1 MTLEGRAWCRAWTA
15 EVDAALEQHHDE
27 VSLPRGRLAVAA
39 VGGYGRRELCPGSD
53 VDVLRLVEGLSEE
66 AQAEVVRSIIYPLWD
81 AGLTVGHAIRDH
93 RQAVASAVGDIDIA
107 TALLDARLVAG
118 DPELLRE
125 CRASLL
131 TRLRRRPHRFL
142 SSLAEADAARRA
154 RYGDAAEVLEP
165 HVKEGAGGLRD
176 VQSLRWAAAA
186 LLGEPHLDPLVGARY
201 LSAVDRSRLA
211 RAEDFLLA
219 VRVALHLEAG
229 RGTDVLEF
237 GRQEAVATRLGYAVD
252 GEPAPVTRARPD
264 TPPADALLHDL
275 FLAARTVDHVHRS
288 AWALLSA
295 DARGGRRLRRPAQ
308 RRLPGGFAVA
318 DGVLRVDEDAV
329 NEPMFPIRLLE
340 SLVETGAALD
350 RGSAALISRTVEDAN
365 SQVGAG
371 SADGDS
377 STLWRW
383 DGAARRRFLTT
394 LWRGLSALDALAELD
409 DLGVLIRLLPEWA
422 PLRGRPQR
430 NPYHRYSLD
439 RHAFHAAA
447 NLAELVR
454 SEEWAAKRLEQV
466 TDRDGLMLG
475 ALLHDVGKAHGEP
488 HTETGVPVADA
499 ILRRMGVPEQT
510 RDLVARL
517 VRLHLLLP
525 EVATRRD
532 LADPG
537 LAAEVAS
544 KVGDLQTLACLHL
557 LAAADGAAT
566 GPAAWGSWKAA
577 LVATLAKKVEAVL
590 DATSPDEMADG
601 APATAREAQRLAPS
615 LGVDAATVSAHLAR
629 LPERYAGSV
638 SARAVIRHAAACA
651 EPLMP
656 TEVRTRVSP
665 GSPEGGLLDDLDVV
679 ALDRPGLFA
688 KVAGVIAIH
697 GGSILSAHAFTRV
710 DGIAVDTFTVR
721 RPDGTGGSWWVAV
734 EGDLV
739 EAVAGRLAVRARV
752 ARKAAA
758 LRPPPRPLPA
768 IPVRVEVSPDSAGE
782 ATVVEVHAED
792 AIGVLHRIAAALGEL
807 ELDIVAAKVDT
818 LGRKVVDVFYV
829 RDAGR
834 APLDDDHAAEVVLA
848 VTAALEG

>member
-1 MTLEGRAWCRAWTA
+1 M
-15 EVDAALEQHHDE
+15 DFALEQLHDE
-27 VSLPRGRLAVAA
+27 VTLQRGRLAVVA

-53 VDVLRLVEGLSEE
+53 VDVLLLVDGLGEE
-66 AQAEVVRSIIYPLWD
+66 VQAAVVRAIVYPLWD
-81 AGLTVGHAIRDH
+81 AGLSVGHAVRDH
-93 RQAVASAVGDIDIA
+93 RQAVAAALDDVDIA
-107 TALLDARLVAG
+107 TALIDARLLAG
-118 DPELLRE
+118 DTELLRE
-125 CRASLL
+125 CRATLV
-131 TRLRRRPHRFL
+131 TRLRRRPYRFL
-142 SSLAEADAARRA
+142 TLLAEADAARRA

-165 HVKEGAGGLRD
+165 HLKEGAGGLRD

-186 LLGEPHLDPLVGARY
+186 LLGEAHLDPLVGARY

-211 RAEDFLLA
+211 RAEDLLLA

-229 RGTDVLEF
+229 RRTDVLEF
-237 GRQEAVATRLGYAVD
+237 GRQEGVAGRLGYS
-252 GEPAPVTRARPD
+252 G
-264 TPPADALLHDL
+264 DALLHDL
-275 FLAARTVDHVHRS
+275 FLAARTIDHVHRS
-288 AWALLSA
+288 AWALLTA

-318 DGVLRVDEDAV
+318 DDVLRVDDGAV
-329 NEPMFPIRLLE
+329 DEPMFPIRLLE

-350 RGSAALISRTVEDAN
+350 RGSAARISRAVED
-365 SQVGAG
+365 SSRG
-371 SADGDS
+371 DGDGAAGG
-377 STLWRW
+377 TAVWRW
-383 DGAARRRFLTT
+383 DDAARHRFLAT
-394 LWRGLSALDALAELD
+394 LWRGGAALDALAELD
-409 DLGVLIRLLPEWA
+409 DLGVLTCLIPEWA

-439 RHAFHAAA
+439 RHAFYAAA

-454 SEEWAAKRLEQV
+454 AEEWAAKRLEQV

-475 ALLHDVGKAHGEP
+475 ALLHDVGKAYGEP
-488 HTETGVPVADA
+488 HTESGVPVADSIA
-499 ILRRMGVPEQT
+499 RRMGAPEQT
-510 RDLVARL
+510 RNLVTRL

-537 LAAEVAS
+537 LAAEVART
-544 KVGDLQTLACLHL
+544 VGDRPTLACLHL

-577 LVATLAKKVEAVL
+577 LVDTLVTKVEAVL
-590 DATSPDEMADG
+590 DATNPDEIADG
-601 APATAREAQRLAPS
+601 APATAREAQQLAPS
-615 LGVDAATVSAHLAR
+615 LGVDVGTVNEHLAR
-629 LPERYAGSV
+629 LPARYAASV
-638 SARAVIRHAAACA
+638 TARAVVRHAAAAA
-651 EPLMP
+651 EPLTP

-665 GSPEGGLLDDLDVV
+665 GTGEEGLLDDLDVV

-688 KVAGVIAIH
+688 KVAGVIALH
-697 GGSILSAHAFTRV
+697 GGSVLSAHAFTRE

-721 RPDGTGGSWWVAV
+721 RPGGAGGSWWAAV

-739 EAVAGRLAVRARV
+739 EAVAGRLAVRARI

-758 LRPPPRPLPA
+758 LRPPPRLLPA
-768 IPVRVEVSPDSAGE
+768 IPVRIDVTPDSAGE

-792 AIGVLHRIAAALGEL
+792 AIGVLHRIAAALAEL

-818 LGRKVVDVFYV
+818 VGREVVDVFYV
-829 RDAGR
+829 RDAAR

>member
-1 MTLEGRAWCRAWTA
+1 M
-15 EVDAALEQHHDE
+15 
-27 VSLPRGRLAVAA
+27 SLQRGRLAVVA

-53 VDVLRLVEGLSEE
+53 VDVLLLVEGLSEE
-66 AQAEVVRSIIYPLWD
+66 VQAAVVRRVIYPLWD
-81 AGLTVGHAIRDH
+81 AGLTVGHAVRDQ
-93 RQAVASAVGDIDIA
+93 RQAVAAALADVDIA
-107 TALLDARLVAG
+107 TALLDARLLAG
-118 DPELLRE
+118 DAELLRE
-125 CRASLL
+125 SRATLL
-131 TRLRRRPHRFL
+131 TRLRRRPNRFL
-142 SSLAEADAARRA
+142 SALAEADAARRA

-165 HVKEGAGGLRD
+165 HIKEGAGGLRD
-176 VQSLRWAAAA
+176 VQSLRWAAAG

-201 LSAVDRSRLA
+201 LSAIDRTRLA

-219 VRVALHLEAG
+219 VRVALHLESG
-229 RGTDVLEF
+229 RRSDVLEF
-237 GRQEAVATRLGYAVD
+237 ARQEGVAKRLGYSPD
-252 GEPAPVTRARPD
+252 GGQSPAIRVRPG
-264 TPPADALLHDL
+264 TPADGALLHDL
-275 FLAARTVDHVHRS
+275 FLAARTIDHVHRS

-295 DARGGRRLRRPAQ
+295 DAHSGRRLRRPPQ

-318 DGVLRVDEDAV
+318 DGVLRVDEDV
-329 NEPMFPIRLLE
+329 VDEPMFPIRLLE
-340 SLVETGAALD
+340 ALLETGAALD
-350 RGSAALISRTVEDAN
+350 RGSAALISRTIDDA
-365 SQVGAG
+365 SQTDGNG
-371 SADGDS
+371 PADD
-377 STLWRW
+377 TTAWRW
-383 DGAARRRFLTT
+383 DDAARRRFLTA
-394 LWRGLSALDALAELD
+394 LWRGGSALDPLAELD
-409 DLGVLIRLLPEWA
+409 DLGVLTRLLPEWA

-454 SEEWAAKRLEQV
+454 SEEWAAKRLDQIV
-466 TDRDGLMLG
+466 DRDGLMLG
-475 ALLHDVGKAHGEP
+475 TLLHDVGKAHGEP

-499 ILRRMGVPEQT
+499 ILRRMGAPQQT

-525 EVATRRD
+525 QIATRRD

-537 LAAEVAS
+537 LATEVARQ
-544 KVGDLQTLACLHL
+544 VGDLQTLACLHL

-577 LVATLAKKVEAVL
+577 LVATLVKKVEAVL
-590 DATSPDEMADG
+590 DATNPDEVADG
-601 APATAREAQRLAPS
+601 APATAREAQKLAPS
-615 LGVDAATVSAHLAR
+615 LGVDVATVSAHLAR
-629 LPERYAGSV
+629 LPQRYAGSV
-638 SARAVIRHAAACA
+638 SARAVVRHAAACA

-665 GSPEGGLLDDLDVV
+665 GTPEGGLLDDLDVV

-697 GGSILSAHAFTRV
+697 GGSILSAHAFTRD

-721 RPDGTGGSWWVAV
+721 RPEGAGGSWWVAV

-758 LRPPPRPLPA
+758 VRPPPRALPA
-768 IPVRVEVSPDSAGE
+768 IPVRVDVTPDSAGE

-792 AIGVLHRIAAALGEL
+792 AIGVLHRIAAALAEL

-818 LGRKVVDVFYV
+818 VGREVVDVFYV
-829 RDAGR
+829 RDAAR

>member
-1 MTLEGRAWCRAWTA
+1 MAVRA
-15 EVDAALEQHHDE
+15 
-27 VSLPRGRLAVAA
+27 
-39 VGGYGRRELCPGSD
+39 
-53 VDVLRLVEGLSEE
+53 
-66 AQAEVVRSIIYPLWD
+66 IIYPLWD
-81 AGLTVGHAIRDH
+81 AGLTVGHAVRNA
-93 RQAVASAVGDIDIA
+93 RQAVEAALEDVDIA
-107 TALLDARLVAG
+107 TALLDARLLAG

-125 CRASLL
+125 CRSTLL
-131 TRLRRRPHRFL
+131 TRLKRRPNRFL
-142 SSLAEADAARRA
+142 VALADADAARRA

-211 RAEDFLLA
+211 RAEDFLLG

-229 RGTDVLEF
+229 RRSDVLDF
-237 GRQEAVATRLGYAVD
+237 GRQEAVALRLGYPPGLRRGPGWGEERGGSGLGLSKTAGGTGKRGMPD
-252 GEPAPVTRARPD
+252 GSA
-264 TPPADALLHDL
+264 ADALLHDL
-275 FLAARTVDHVHRS
+275 FLAARTVDHVHHS

-308 RRLPGGFAVA
+308 RRLAGGFAVA
-318 DGVLRVDEDAV
+318 DGVLRADDDVVD
-329 NEPMFPIRLLE
+329 EPMFPIRLFE

-350 RGSAALISRTVEDAN
+350 RGSAARINRSVEEVNQARKAN
-365 SQVGAG
+365 DEAATRQV
-371 SADGDS
+371 
-377 STLWRW
+377 TWRW
-383 DGAARRRFLTT
+383 DDAGRQRFLAT
-394 LWRGLSALDALAELD
+394 LWHGTAALDALAELD
-409 DLGVLIRLLPEWA
+409 DLGVLTVLLPEWG

-447 NLAELVR
+447 NLADLVR
-454 SEEWAAKRLEQV
+454 SEEWAEKRLDQV

-475 ALLHDVGKAHGEP
+475 TLLHDVGKAHGEP
-488 HTETGVPVADA
+488 HAETGVPVAEA
-499 ILRRMGVPEQT
+499 IARRMGAPDQT
-510 RDLVARL
+510 CALVTRL

-537 LAAEVAS
+537 LAAEVART
-544 KVGDLQTLACLHL
+544 VGDRQTLACLHL

-566 GPAAWGSWKAA
+566 GPAGWGSWKAA
-577 LVATLAKKVEAVL
+577 LVDALVTKVEAVL
-590 DATSPDEMADG
+590 DATHPDEIADG

-615 LGVDAATVSAHLAR
+615 LGVDAATVAAHLAR
-629 LPERYAGSV
+629 LPSRYTASV

-656 TEVRTRVSP
+656 TEVRTRVNP
-665 GSPEGGLLDDLDVV
+665 GSGEAGSLDDLDVV

-688 KVAGVIAIH
+688 KVAGVIALH
-697 GGSILSAHAFTRV
+697 GGSVLSAHAFTRE
-710 DGIAVDTFTVR
+710 DGVAVDTFTVR
-721 RPDGTGGSWWVAV
+721 RPKGAGGSWWVAV

-739 EAVAGRLAVRARV
+739 EAVAGRLAVRARI
-752 ARKAAA
+752 ARKVAAM
-758 LRPPPRPLPA
+758 RPPPRVLPA
-768 IPVRVEVSPDSAGE
+768 IPVRVDVGPDSAGE

-792 AIGVLHRIAAALGEL
+792 AIGVLHRIAAALAEL

-818 LGRKVVDVFYV
+818 VGREVVDVFYV